1 MRDKQHQKNP
11 TNADLTRKE
20 TTELKRYKKY
30 ITPYL
35 SAFVI
40 GPLMMLTEVA
50 GEVMLPKFMSMIINN
65 GVADRNLAYIGKMG
79 ARADRSLYGG
89 GWDPRRLLFRKG
101 VHLLY
106 Q

>member
-50 GEVMLPKFMSMIINN
+50 VMMVPMKTASKK
-65 GVADRNLAYIGKMG
+65 A
-79 ARADRSLYGG
+79 S
-89 GWDPRRLLFRKG
+89 DPTAAKP
-101 VHLLY
+101 Y
-106 Q
+106 KQE